1 MTETGGRGDEPEA
14 TEAGTGAAA
23 SAGAAE
29 DGVTPHQDS
38 AAEAAQPDNAEAAQ
52 PDAVVPA
59 QPADAEAAKPAAAET
74 AQPAD
79 AEAAKPAAAE
89 TAQPAVAEPAKPAA
103 AEAVQPTD
111 AETAQPAGAEAVNP
125 ADAEAAKPAAAET
138 AQPAAAEPAES
149 TQPVDRKAARRAAR
163 RDRTRDAAAGIPQR
177 RSGRAA
183 GPGARQGGGRR
194 TLGAIG
200 AGIVLLTG
208 AAVAAGS
215 LADVPGAA
223 TELPPVSAAVPAGD
237 YTAVCPEPLRLLDS
251 AAEATDPE
259 FSPVST
265 TAQTQARALVLSDLS
280 GNVPGSELTE
290 LGEGTPLKRIAE
302 PTAESSGETKVV
314 ASVVS
319 GQELSAPTVLRA
331 DPVGETTALAGA
343 AMTYR
348 ASDGDLRGMAAANC
362 MAPANDFWLLG
373 ASTTV
378 GATSVLKLH
387 NSSQTPSS
395 VNLELI
401 SGEGQI
407 QAAGTRG
414 LLVAPG
420 ESRSIVLAGLAANQE
435 SLAVHVQS
443 SGGPVTGFIQQ
454 SILRQLTP
462 GGVELLQASAPAGTR
477 QLVTGITV
485 QDDKLARKI
494 REQDGYQDAAPALE
508 VAVPGVTDAVLEVR
522 VIGADGPVSLPGGG
536 VITAA
541 AGSVTRVPLDSL
553 PAGTYSVEVSA
564 DVSIAAAA
572 RVSRATAEGAPVDFG
587 WAPATG
593 RLGSNHLAVVP
604 GGVSSRMAF
613 SAPAGAAQLE
623 ITPVDRD
630 GALGKKQAVSVPAG
644 TTVTLNPKADDA
656 ALLISA
662 SGDPVYGAQTLTNG
676 GSADVAV
683 LPVPAG
689 TQAQNAVPVNIG
701 Y

>member
-1 MTETGGRGDEPEA
+1 MTETGGRGNQPDPTGAE
-14 TEAGTGAAA
+14 TGAAA
-23 SAGAAE
+23 SDGAAE
-29 DGVTPHQDS
+29 GGMTPHQET
-38 AAEAAQPDNAEAAQ
+38 AAEAQ
-52 PDAVVPA
+52 
-59 QPADAEAAKPAAAET
+59 PAAAES
-74 AQPAD
+74 ARPEAIVPAEPAD
-79 AEAAKPAAAE
+79 AAPAETAAAE
-89 TAQPAVAEPAKPAA
+89 SSKPAA
-103 AEAVQPTD
+103 AEAANLAATKAAPPADAAPPQSADLAT
-111 AETAQPAGAEAVNP
+111 AETAAAGPAEPG
-125 ADAEAAKPAAAET
+125 KP
-138 AQPAAAEPAES
+138 AEPAEPTKPTEAIRPAES
-149 TQPVDRKAARRAAR
+149 EQPVDRKAARRAER
-163 RDRTRDAAAGIPQR
+163 RDRTRDAAAGKPKV
-177 RSGRAA
+177 RSKGAA
-183 GPGARQGGGRR
+183 GPGARQDGGRR
-194 TLGAIG
+194 TLGAIAG

-215 LADVPGAA
+215 LADMPSAA

-237 YTAVCPEPLRLLDS
+237 YTAACPEPLRLLDS
-251 AAEATDPE
+251 AAEATDPQ

-265 TAQTQARALVLSDLS
+265 TAQTRARALVLSDLS
-280 GNVPGSELTE
+280 GNVPGSELAE
-290 LGEGTPLKRIAE
+290 LGEDTPLKRIAE
-302 PTAESSGETKVV
+302 PTEESSGETKVV

-343 AMTYR
+343 AMSYR
-348 ASDGDLRGMAAANC
+348 ASDGDLRGLAAANC
-362 MAPANDFWLLG
+362 MAPSNDFWLLG

-435 SLAVHVQS
+435 SLAVRVQS

-454 SILRQLTP
+454 SVLRQLTP

-477 QLVTGITV
+477 QLVAGIAV
-485 QDDKLARKI
+485 QDEKLARKI
-494 REQDGYQDAAPALE
+494 REQDGYQNAAPALE

-522 VIGADGPVSLPGGG
+522 VIGPDGPVSLPGGG

-541 AGSVTRVPLDSL
+541 AGSITRVPLDSL
-553 PAGTYSVEVSA
+553 PGGTYSVEVSS

-572 RVSRATAEGAPVDFG
+572 RVSRATEEGAPVDFG

-593 RLGSNHLAVVP
+593 RLGGNHLAVVP

-613 SAPAGAAQLE
+613 SAPSGDAQLE
-623 ITPVDRD
+623 ITPVAVD
-630 GALGKKQAVSVPAG
+630 GGLGKKRTVKVPAG
-644 TTVTLNPKADDA
+644 TTVTLNPKADGADPA
-656 ALLISA
+656 AWLISA
-662 SGDPVYGAQTLTNG
+662 SGEAVYGAQTLTNG

>member
-1 MTETGGRGDEPEA
+1 MTETGGRGEQPEA
-14 TEAGTGAAA
+14 TDAGAEAAA
-23 SAGAAE
+23 SPGAAE
-29 DGVTPHQDS
+29 PGVTRDQGA
-38 AAEAAQPDNAEAAQ
+38 AAEAAQPADGEPAQ
-52 PDAVVPA
+52 PEAVVPA
-59 QPADAEAAKPAAAET
+59 QPADAAPSRPAEVAPAER
-74 AQPAD
+74 
-79 AEAAKPAAAE
+79 
-89 TAQPAVAEPAKPAA
+89 AVAEPAKPA
-103 AEAVQPTD
+103 E
-111 AETAQPAGAEAVNP
+111 PAR
-125 ADAEAAKPAAAET
+125 
-138 AQPAAAEPAES
+138 PAAAEPAKPAEPEPAKPADGEPAQREAVVPAQPAES
-149 TQPVDRKAARRAAR
+149 VQPVDRKAARRAAR
-163 RDRTRDAAAGIPQR
+163 RDRTRDAAAGKPKV
-177 RSGRAA
+177 RSNRAA
-183 GPGARQGGGRR
+183 GPGARGGGRR
-194 TLGAIG
+194 TLGAIAG

-215 LADVPGAA
+215 LADAPGAA

-251 AAEATDPE
+251 AAEATDPQ

-265 TAQTQARALVLSDLS
+265 TAQTKARALVLSDLS

-290 LGEGTPLKRIAE
+290 LGEDTPLKRIAE

-348 ASDGDLRGMAAANC
+348 ASDGDLRGLAAANC

-435 SLAVHVQS
+435 SLAVRVQS

-454 SILRQLTP
+454 SVLRQLTP

-494 REQDGYQDAAPALE
+494 REQDGYQNAAPALE

-522 VIGADGPVSLPGGG
+522 VIGSDGPVSLPGGG

-541 AGSVTRVPLDSL
+541 AGSITRVPLDSL
-553 PAGTYSVEVSA
+553 PGGTYSVEVSS

-572 RVSRATAEGAPVDFG
+572 RVSRATQEGAPVDFG

-613 SAPAGAAQLE
+613 SAPSGDAQLE
-623 ITPVDRD
+623 ITPVDMD
-630 GALGKKQAVSVPAG
+630 GGLGKKQTVKVPAG
-644 TTVTLNPKADDA
+644 TTVTLNPKADGADPA

-662 SGDPVYGAQTLTNG
+662 SGEAVYGAQTLTNG
-676 GSADVAV
+676 GSADIAV
-683 LPVPAG
+683 LAVPAG

>member
-1 MTETGGRGDEPEA
+1 MTETGGRGDQPEP

-23 SAGAAE
+23 SAGAAD
-29 DGVTPHQDS
+29 DGMTPHQET
-38 AAEAAQPDNAEAAQ
+38 AAA
-52 PDAVVPA
+52 PA
-59 QPADAEAAKPAAAET
+59 QPADAAP

-79 AEAAKPAAAE
+79 VAPAE
-89 TAQPAVAEPAKPAA
+89 TAAAEPAKPAA
-103 AEAVQPTD
+103 AEP
-111 AETAQPAGAEAVNP
+111 
-125 ADAEAAKPAAAET
+125 AKPAAAEPAKT
-138 AQPAAAEPAES
+138 ADAEPAKPAAAEPAKPAEAMLPVEAE
-149 TQPVDRKAARRAAR
+149 QPVDRKAARRAAR
-163 RDRTRDAAAGIPQR
+163 RDRTRDAAAGQPQV
-177 RSGRAA
+177 RSNGAA

-194 TLGAIG
+194 TLGAIAG

-215 LADVPGAA
+215 LADTPSAA

-251 AAEATDPE
+251 AAEATDPQ

-265 TAQTQARALVLSDLS
+265 TAQTRARALVLSDLS
-280 GNVPGSELTE
+280 GNVPGSELAE
-290 LGEGTPLKRIAE
+290 LGEDTPLKRIAE

-348 ASDGDLRGMAAANC
+348 ASDGDLRGLAAANC
-362 MAPANDFWLLG
+362 MAPSNDFWLLG

-435 SLAVHVQS
+435 SLAVRVQS

-494 REQDGYQDAAPALE
+494 RQQDGYQNAAPALE
-508 VAVPGVTDAVLEVR
+508 VAVPGVSDAVLEVR
-522 VIGADGPVSLPGGG
+522 VIGSDGPVSIPGGG

-541 AGSVTRVPLDSL
+541 AGSITRVPLDSL
-553 PAGTYSVEVSA
+553 PGGTYSVEVSS
-564 DVSIAAAA
+564 DVSIVAAA
-572 RVSRATAEGAPVDFG
+572 RVSRATEEGAPVDFG

-613 SAPAGAAQLE
+613 SAPSGDAQLE
-623 ITPVDRD
+623 ITPVDVD
-630 GALGKKQAVSVPAG
+630 GGLGKKQTVNVPAG
-644 TTVTLNPKADDA
+644 ITVTLNPKADDA
-656 ALLISA
+656 DPAAWLISA
-662 SGDPVYGAQTLTNG
+662 SGEAVYGAQTLTNG
-676 GSADVAV
+676 GSADIAV

>member
-1 MTETGGRGDEPEA
+1 M
-14 TEAGTGAAA
+14 
-23 SAGAAE
+23 
-29 DGVTPHQDS
+29 
-38 AAEAAQPDNAEAAQ
+38 QPI
-52 PDAVVPA
+52 
-59 QPADAEAAKPAAAET
+59 
-74 AQPAD
+74 
-79 AEAAKPAAAE
+79 
-89 TAQPAVAEPAKPAA
+89 
-103 AEAVQPTD
+103 
-111 AETAQPAGAEAVNP
+111 
-125 ADAEAAKPAAAET
+125 
-138 AQPAAAEPAES
+138 
-149 TQPVDRKAARRAAR
+149 DRKTARRAAR
-163 RDRTRDAAAGIPQR
+163 RDRTRDAAAGKMQA
-177 RSGRAA
+177 RSGGTAA
-183 GPGARQGGGRR
+183 LGAGHSRGRR
-194 TLGAIG
+194 TFGAVAG
-200 AGIVLLTG
+200 AGILLLTG

-215 LADVPGAA
+215 LADAPGAA

-251 AAEATDPE
+251 AADATDPQ

-265 TAQTQARALVLSDLS
+265 TAQTRARALVLSDLS

-290 LGEGTPLKRIAE
+290 LGEDTPLKRIAE

-348 ASDGDLRGMAAANC
+348 ASDGDLRGLAAANC

-378 GATSVLKLH
+378 GTTSVLKLH
-387 NSSQTPSS
+387 NSSETPSS
-395 VNLELI
+395 VNLELM
-401 SGEGQI
+401 SGEGPI

-414 LLVAPG
+414 LLLAPG

-435 SLAVHVQS
+435 SLAVRVQS

-454 SILRQLTP
+454 SVLRQLTP

-485 QDDKLARKI
+485 EDAKLARKI
-494 REQDGYQDAAPALE
+494 REQDGYENAAPALE

-522 VIGADGPVSLPGGG
+522 VIGSDGPVSLPGGG

-553 PAGTYSVEVSA
+553 PNGTYSVEVSA

-572 RVSRATAEGAPVDFG
+572 RVSRATEEAAPVDFG
-587 WAPATG
+587 WAPAAG

-604 GGVSSRMAF
+604 GGLNSRMAF
-613 SAPAGAAQLE
+613 SAPAGAAKLD
-623 ITPVDRD
+623 ITPVDLEGR
-630 GALGKKQAVSVPAG
+630 LGKKQTVDVPAG
-644 TTVTLNPKADDA
+644 TTVSLNPKANDADPA

-662 SGDPVYGAQTLTNG
+662 SGEAVYGAQVLTSG

>member
-1 MTETGGRGDEPEA
+1 MTETGGRGDRPEA
-14 TEAGTGAAA
+14 TGAGTGAAPA
-23 SAGAAE
+23 PGPTE
-29 DGVTPHQDS
+29 DGVSKQHDTAAARPADAGTESS
-38 AAEAAQPDNAEAAQ
+38 ADAAAEPTQPATAAGEAAQPAAGEPTQPATAAAEPGQPASAGPIQPATDAAE
-52 PDAVVPA
+52 PA
-59 QPADAEAAKPAAAET
+59 QPAAAAEADAEPSAAASGP
-74 AQPAD
+74 AQPA
-79 AEAAKPAAAE
+79 ASEPAP
-89 TAQPAVAEPAKPAA
+89 AQP
-103 AEAVQPTD
+103 AEAVQPI
-111 AETAQPAGAEAVNP
+111 
-125 ADAEAAKPAAAET
+125 
-138 AQPAAAEPAES
+138 
-149 TQPVDRKAARRAAR
+149 DRKTARRAAR
-163 RDRTRDAAAGIPQR
+163 RDRTRDAAAGKMQA
-177 RSGRAA
+177 RSGGTAA
-183 GPGARQGGGRR
+183 LGAGHSRGRR
-194 TLGAIG
+194 TFGAVAG
-200 AGIVLLTG
+200 AGILLLTG

-215 LADVPGAA
+215 LADAPGAA

-251 AAEATDPE
+251 AADATDPQ

-265 TAQTQARALVLSDLS
+265 TAQTRARALVLSDLS

-290 LGEGTPLKRIAE
+290 LGEDTPLKRIAE

-348 ASDGDLRGMAAANC
+348 ASDGDLRGLAAANC

-378 GATSVLKLH
+378 GTTSVLKLH
-387 NSSQTPSS
+387 NSSETPSS
-395 VNLELI
+395 VNLELM
-401 SGEGQI
+401 SGEGPI

-414 LLVAPG
+414 LLLAPG

-435 SLAVHVQS
+435 SLAVRVQS

-454 SILRQLTP
+454 SVLRQLTP

-485 QDDKLARKI
+485 EDAKLARKI
-494 REQDGYQDAAPALE
+494 REQDGYENAAPALE

-522 VIGADGPVSLPGGG
+522 VIGSDGPVSLPGGG

-553 PAGTYSVEVSA
+553 PNGTYSVEVSA

-572 RVSRATAEGAPVDFG
+572 RVSRATEEAAPVDFG
-587 WAPATG
+587 WAPAAG

-604 GGVSSRMAF
+604 GGLNSRMAF
-613 SAPAGAAQLE
+613 SAPAGAAKLD
-623 ITPVDRD
+623 ITPVDLEGR
-630 GALGKKQAVSVPAG
+630 LGKKQTVDVPAG
-644 TTVTLNPKADDA
+644 TTVSLNPKANDADPA

-662 SGDPVYGAQTLTNG
+662 SGEAVYGAQVLTSG